1 MLACQPAPQAIV
13 GCSEPKCGA
22 FQPLRLSTGALFLA
36 LATTAMAGGY
46 GGRVVDLRSDTVT
59 KPTEAMMRA
68 MASAELGDDVF
79 GDDPTVQRLEQRVAG
94 LLGKEAAVFVASG
107 TMGNLIAL
115 GTHCSG
121 RGEEVLCGKESHIFV
136 YEQGGASSLMGIV
149 LNTIQNQPDGTLDLE
164 EVAKYI
170 KPLDAH
176 FAQARVLALENTSN
190 KLGGLVLPLEYMEKA
205 GLFCQKHGLK
215 LHVDGARLWNAAVY
229 LQKEVKEL
237 VRWADSVN
245 VCFSKGLG
253 APAGSV
259 LAGSK
264 DFIMKARRLRKAVGG
279 GMRQV
284 GLLAAAGL
292 YALDFHMDRLRED
305 HANATRLAEG
315 LRDLELH
322 VLPQHTNIVFFDVED
337 APRVVAELLRRGV
350 RVLCTD
356 GRRRCRAVT
365 NLQVHAEDVEHVL
378 KELRAVLKS

>member
-1 MLACQPAPQAIV
+1 
-13 GCSEPKCGA
+13 
-22 FQPLRLSTGALFLA
+22 
-36 LATTAMAGGY
+36 MAGYNGSE
-46 GGRVVDLRSDTVT
+46 RVVDLRSDTVT
-59 KPTEAMMRA
+59 KPTEGMLRCMCA
-68 MASAELGDDVF
+68 AELGDDVF
-79 GDDPTVQRLEQRVAG
+79 GDDPTVRRLEHRVAE

-115 GTHCSG
+115 GSHCEG

-149 LNTIQNQPDGTLDLE
+149 FNTIQNQPDGTLDLE
-164 EVAKYI
+164 EVAKYM

-176 FAQARVLALENTSN
+176 FAQAKVLALENTSN
-190 KLGGLVLPLEYMEKA
+190 KLGGLVLPLDYMEKA

-229 LQKEVKEL
+229 LRKEVKEL
-237 VRWADSVN
+237 VSWADSVN

-259 LAGSK
+259 LVGSK
-264 DFIMKARRLRKAVGG
+264 EFIARARRLRKAVGG

-292 YALDFHMDRLRED
+292 YALDFHVDRLRED
-305 HANATRLAEG
+305 HENATRLAEG
-315 LRDLELH
+315 LREMKLH
-322 VLPQHTNIVFFDVED
+322 VLPQHTNIVFFEVED
-337 APRVVAELLRRGV
+337 APNVVSELGKRGI

-356 GRRRCRAVT
+356 GKRRCRAVT
-365 NLQVHAEDVEHVL
+365 SLEVRKEDVEHFLSEIRAIL
-378 KELRAVLKS
+378 KA